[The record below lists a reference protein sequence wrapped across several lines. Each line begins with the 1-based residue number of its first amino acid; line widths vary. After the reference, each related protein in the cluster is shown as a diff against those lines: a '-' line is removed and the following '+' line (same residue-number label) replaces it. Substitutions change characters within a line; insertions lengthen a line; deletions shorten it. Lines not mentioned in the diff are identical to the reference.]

1 MITYKPI
8 IIPGGR
14 RKDGTWPVKIRV
26 TFKGVARR
34 LPTTLTC
41 ADQDLTRSGKIKNAT
56 ILEKANELISR
67 MRATT
72 DTLSPFTLEAWD
84 VDQVIDYI
92 RTTLTSQSFRLDFI
106 AFGREFIL
114 GKAPGTRAGYTTA
127 LNAFARF
134 LGKEAID
141 VNAITRTLL
150 VQFQE
155 WADQQGRIFYNYR
168 KGTYQETGK
177 ATAPG
182 GNAGR
187 WVSRLGHIYQA
198 AKDRYNDEDAGRI
211 PIPRSPFDS
220 VPRKRAQP
228 QGQRALPV
236 EVIQRVIDARPEVP
250 QERIALAAFVASFGL
265 MGANLA
271 DLYDG
276 IPINGPYWRYNR
288 RKTAGRRMGPGG
300 GNSGRRAGNRGL
312 TGRSPGESRTAL
324 VEVLQDSGYPGEQI
338 PALLGGTGGPGTLH
352 LLRGPAHLSNPG
364 QAAGSGKGNH

>member
-177 ATAPG
+177 ATVQEG
-182 GNAGR
+182 T
-187 WVSRLGHIYQA
+187 QA
-198 AKDRYNDEDAGRI
+198 AGFPAWATSTR
-211 PIPRSPFDS
+211 
-220 VPRKRAQP
+220 
-228 QGQRALPV
+228 
-236 EVIQRVIDARPEVP
+236 
-250 QERIALAAFVASFGL
+250 
-265 MGANLA
+265 
-271 DLYDG
+271 
-276 IPINGPYWRYNR
+276 R
-288 RKTAGRRMGPGG
+288 RKTATTMRMPGASLSPGAHLIPCPGKGP
-300 GNSGRRAGNRGL
+300 SRRASG
-312 TGRSPGESRTAL
+312 PSRW
-324 VEVLQDSGYPGEQI
+324 
-338 PALLGGTGGPGTLH
+338 
-352 LLRGPAHLSNPG
+352 R
-364 QAAGSGKGNH
+364 